1 MTAWLSRTCLKMI
14 FLLKDCQDTDQSY
27 RHQATLVIIGWKA
40 WWDRAQS
47 LRFSTQELMTSNH
60 YLLMSMLNN
69 LKRKSMY
76 RLTTWGT
83 RMRGISKKLL
93 NHTKLTRK
101 ITIKNIPIDNPKHVY
116 SAQHAISNGQ
126 AYLRIFQQQNNSP
139 SLNSTT
145 KMRSQRLRMLFLLK
159 DSALTYKKIDSK
171 LFRHKILWMTSLLD
185 LEPAVVELRKSNRK
199 SKKSLYTETQKCIRI
214 HTIPRMSK
222 LISLILK
229 KHARRLNRPT
239 LLISQKEEG
248 LRNPLAR

>member
-1 MTAWLSRTCLKMI
+1 
-14 FLLKDCQDTDQSY
+14 
-27 RHQATLVIIGWKA
+27 
-40 WWDRAQS
+40 
-47 LRFSTQELMTSNH
+47 
-60 YLLMSMLNN
+60 
-69 LKRKSMY
+69 
-76 RLTTWGT
+76 
-83 RMRGISKKLL
+83 MRDISKQLL

-116 SAQHAISNGQ
+116 SVQHAISNGQ

-139 SLNSTT
+139 SLNSTI
-145 KMRSQRLRMLFLLK
+145 KMRSQRLKRLFLLK
-159 DSALTYKKIDSK
+159 DSALTHKKIDSK

-185 LEPAVVELRKSNRK
+185 LEPAVAELRKSTRK

-214 HTIPRMSK
+214 HTIPRMSM
-222 LISLILK
+222 LISLILR